1 MTETE
6 GATMADG
13 AISIRLMKAG
23 DLEAVVGIDEK
34 VLKTARP
41 EYYAWKFEKLF
52 EYKDALATSLVAE
65 DEDRTVV
72 GFVIGELYIGE
83 YGILHDVATLDTIG
97 VDPQHQH
104 RGIGQL
110 LISEYVDHLR
120 TLGVQRVRTLVGWN
134 DPTLVRFFSE
144 NRFTPSPTIH
154 LERAL

>member
-1 MTETE
+1 
-6 GATMADG
+6 MADG
-13 AISIRLMKAG
+13 AITIRLMKAG

-65 DEDRTVV
+65 DEDGNVA

-83 YGILHDVATLDTIG
+83 YGILHEVATLDTIG
-97 VDPQHQH
+97 VDPQYQH

-144 NRFTPSPTIH
+144 NRFTPSTVIH
-154 LERAL
+154 LERSL